1 MTWLS
6 LTLTPFLVAIGTLFL
21 WTILSEMHEH
31 TMHLYGRAISASPE
45 QWVRVRLAVQNGE
58 DVPLEADDGAEWR
71 IRITVGGDGKF
82 SRTPKAFLGPR
93 PLYGRTGVGLKT
105 FEVDFDV
112 FRASDTWVFECEVD
126 QRATSVTLALL
137 ETRGGKVEA
146 RRLRRLSVSELTVD
160 LGKGIASE
168 ADVRGTAFLPSAAF
182 GISSLGTML
191 FTYFGVIWLSGSD
204 TPGAPITSFHRSDW
218 FVATAMIGIG
228 TAMFRFVQ
236 RTAPPMI
243 QGFSEETHIL
253 PRPSVVPLA
262 VEEVGA

>member
-6 LTLTPFLVAIGTLFL
+6 LVLTPFLVAIGTLFL

-58 DVPLEADDGAEWR
+58 DVPLDAAEGGAWR

-82 SRTPKAFLGPR
+82 CGPPKAFLGPR
-93 PLYGRTGVGLKT
+93 PLYGGTQDGQKT

-126 QRATSVTLALL
+126 QRATSVTLQLL
-137 ETRGGKVEA
+137 ETRDRKVEP

-160 LGKGIASE
+160 LNKGVASE
-168 ADVRGTAFLPSAAF
+168 ADVRGAAFLPSAAF
-182 GISSLGTML
+182 GTSSLGTL
-191 FTYFGVIWLSGSD
+191 VFIYFGVIRLFGSD
-204 TPGAPITSFHRSDW
+204 APGAAITSLHQSDW
-218 FVATAMIGIG
+218 FVAAVMVCIGI
-228 TAMFRFVQ
+228 AMFRFVQ

-253 PRPSVVPLA
+253 PRPSVVRPIVQE
-262 VEEVGA
+262 VEA